1 MGCGATHANH
11 SLIEDSRSHPSKF
24 LSYLKSLPKLYAST
38 STSSIKFLC
47 TCHVIDMNDETEA
60 CSSVQT
66 PDESWSHEYNN
77 SQKKMVFACT
87 DMQYG
92 FYEKVFTSEE
102 LHEIREVVDV
112 NKTVGWVDFF
122 RAIKYSFLHRKVVID
137 FKKPGEER
145 DKKSLYYRKNQST
158 INIAN
163 NPTCNF
169 TLELHFPELGRT
181 TLTFLLTKIKPE
193 QTTAHMSDIFLTPLL
208 EFYGEKRDNSSAEKI
223 ETLERQVKMLN
234 EKIHLLKDM
243 HNEEERNKSSQKRND
258 RSNPTVKTDQQNNSL
273 KPANVTS
280 PGTSSNKKDETLE
293 QENLLI
299 DMPKNN
305 ILKFLQDLQGQLT
318 SRGALSKTEQISFQ
332 SVMELLTQD
341 NVYSFDFK
349 KKAQKEVDLEVLT
362 WLKVRFGVNKDITTT
377 EASTPTHQLN
387 LRGGDDF
394 LSSSN
399 IGASSTRN
407 AILTMFNKVDD
418 WNFDVFTLSEL
429 TEGQT
434 LYITSY
440 TLFHK
445 YDLLNK
451 FRINEKILINFLR
464 EIEAGYHPNPY
475 HNAMHAADVLQV
487 LHCIIYRGQLGHYM
501 SDENIIAALCSAII
515 HDYDHPGLN
524 NAFQTHAGTYLALLY
539 NDRSVLEN
547 HHCAQAFEL
556 MRSPQYNIL
565 TKTDNQQRKE
575 IRENI
580 ISMVLSTDMS
590 LHSLYIAKFKSR
602 IEQQA
607 DFSTTEDLRL
617 SLQIAVKMADVSNP
631 SRTTYLYLKWA
642 ERLCDEFYRQGD
654 KERELHLPISPLM
667 DRNKP
672 ALAKSQIAFMN
683 YIIYPMFESFCHLLP
698 EMKFALKYINDN
710 RAYWNTHD
718 EIVHRDAAPPNDESP
733 APSNDNDA
741 PNFAPEDTKNAL

>member
-1 MGCGATHANH
+1 MEIT
-11 SLIEDSRSHPSKF
+11 EDD
-24 LSYLKSLPKLYAST
+24 
-38 STSSIKFLC
+38 
-47 TCHVIDMNDETEA
+47 V
-60 CSSVQT
+60 
-66 PDESWSHEYNN
+66 WSHELNN
-77 SQKKMVFACT
+77 SNKRLVFACT

-102 LHEIREVVDV
+102 LHEIREVIDV
-112 NKTVGWVDFF
+112 NRTVGWVDFF
-122 RAIKYSFLHRKVVID
+122 RAIKYAFLHRKVVID
-137 FKKPGEER
+137 FKKPGETRET
-145 DKKSLYYRKNQST
+145 KKSLYYRKNQTS
-158 INIAN
+158 ISIAN
-163 NPTCNF
+163 SPTCNF

-181 TLTFLLTKIKPE
+181 ALTFLLTKIE
-193 QTTAHMSDIFLTPLL
+193 SEETTAHMSDIFLTPLL
-208 EFYGEKRDNSSAEKI
+208 EFYGQKRDNSNAEKI
-223 ETLERQVKMLN
+223 ESLEREVKMLN
-234 EKIHLLKDM
+234 EKIHVLKEM
-243 HNEEERNKSSQKRND
+243 HHEEERTREPKQRKRKSNA
-258 RSNPTVKTDQQNNSL
+258 NAKTAAAAAASAKPEGEENAGADNN
-273 KPANVTS
+273 
-280 PGTSSNKKDETLE
+280 
-293 QENLLI
+293 ENLLI

-305 ILKFLQDLQGQLT
+305 ILKFLQDLQSQLNT
-318 SRGALSKTEQISFQ
+318 RGALSKTEQVSFQ
-332 SVMELLTQD
+332 GVMELLAQD
-341 NVYSFDFK
+341 NVYTFDFE
-349 KKAQKEVDLEVLT
+349 KKASKEVDREVLT
-362 WLKVRFGVNKDITTT
+362 WLKVRFGVNKEREESSTN
-377 EASTPTHQLN
+377 TPTQGTNTLH
-387 LRGGDDF
+387 LRGGADF
-394 LSSSN
+394 LETSKIS
-399 IGASSTRN
+399 ASKTRN
-407 AILTMFNKVDD
+407 AIMTMFNKVDD

-445 YDLLNK
+445 YDLLSK
-451 FRINEKILINFLR
+451 FKINEKVLINFLR
-464 EIEAGYHPNPY
+464 EIESGYHPNPY
-475 HNAMHAADVLQV
+475 HNAMHAADVMQV

-501 SDENIIAALCSAII
+501 SDEDILGALCSAII

-565 TKTDNQQRKE
+565 SKVDSQQRKE
-575 IRENI
+575 IRETI

-590 LHSLYIAKFKSR
+590 LHHRYIAMFTNR

-607 DFSTTEDLRL
+607 DFSTKDDLRL

-672 ALAKSQIAFMN
+672 SLAKGQIAFMN
-683 YIIYPMFESFCHLLP
+683 YIIYPMFETFCHMLP
-698 EMKFALKYINDN
+698 EMRFALQYINDN

-718 EIVHRDAAPPNDESP
+718 EIVHRDAPIEESKPANEDAAQGADADPSVATP
-733 APSNDNDA
+733 APAGEN
-741 PNFAPEDTKNAL
+741 

>member
-1 MGCGATHANH
+1 
-11 SLIEDSRSHPSKF
+11 
-24 LSYLKSLPKLYAST
+24 
-38 STSSIKFLC
+38 
-47 TCHVIDMNDETEA
+47 
-60 CSSVQT
+60 
-66 PDESWSHEYNN
+66 
-77 SQKKMVFACT
+77 
-87 DMQYG
+87 
-92 FYEKVFTSEE
+92 
-102 LHEIREVVDV
+102 
-112 NKTVGWVDFF
+112 
-122 RAIKYSFLHRKVVID
+122 
-137 FKKPGEER
+137 
-145 DKKSLYYRKNQST
+145 
-158 INIAN
+158 
-163 NPTCNF
+163 
-169 TLELHFPELGRT
+169 
-181 TLTFLLTKIKPE
+181 
-193 QTTAHMSDIFLTPLL
+193 MSDIFLTPLL